1 MGRHPGRGVRNPDN
15 IAIFEPGLSDIKDFE
30 QIRKNIRSMTQ
41 ENDEAKLLL
50 RATTMRI
57 KPPS

>member
-1 MGRHPGRGVRNPDN
+1 MAFENPRN

-50 RATTMRI
+50 RGYN
-57 KPPS
+57 